1 MSSTNMSELEK
12 AIEVKTKDGAKLL
25 KKKIELKSKEQRC
38 ELCNITCKSWVRH
51 LKSKQHLQAE
61 KASRPELEP
70 EYTETEQELIRDMDR
85 ATARIGWNHAMEA
98 QCPLCSK
105 INTWDENRLLIEI
118 LNNKLDQVI
127 RNQGILLES
136 IAKRVALP
144 KELN

>member
-1 MSSTNMSELEK
+1 MSK
-12 AIEVKTKDGAKLL
+12 
-25 KKKIELKSKEQRC
+25 C
-38 ELCNITCKSWVRH
+38 ELCNVTCKSLDRH
-51 LKSKQHLQAE
+51 LKSKKHLARTAPVE
-61 KASRPELEP
+61 HKLEP

-144 KELN
+144 KELIMV